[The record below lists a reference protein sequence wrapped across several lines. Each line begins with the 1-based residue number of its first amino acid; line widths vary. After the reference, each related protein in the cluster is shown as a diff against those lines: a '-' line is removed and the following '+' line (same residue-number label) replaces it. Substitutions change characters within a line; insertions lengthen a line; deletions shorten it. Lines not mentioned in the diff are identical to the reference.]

1 MDHSWPTLLFIT
13 KYQRMLSIWLA
24 AMKKFHF
31 FWSHFFLVYRVEQLK
46 RWCKYLSFCCD
57 NAIPTCL
64 NWRID
69 ITQNEKSTLNYTLM
83 NGEVLLMSGNKSHV
97 RACVDPTL
105 IPSSCMPP
113 STYTPIYNSM
123 RACMNERSLE
133 EVGTCCNIGS
143 SHTTILR
150 FQAKRALSVPVLQ
163 LRNWRSRLQPY
174 PRK

>member
-24 AMKKFHF
+24 TVKKFHF
-31 FWSHFFLVYRVEQLK
+31 FGRIFSCVPCRTTKKMIYF
-46 RWCKYLSFCCD
+46 SFCCD
-57 NAIPTCL
+57 NAIPACL

-113 STYTPIYNSM
+113 STYTYIQQH
-123 RACMNERSLE
+123 ACVYERKKP
-133 EVGTCCNIGS
+133 
-143 SHTTILR
+143 R
-150 FQAKRALSVPVLQ
+150 
-163 LRNWRSRLQPY
+163 RSRDLLQY
-174 PRK
+174 R